1 MRTTLIFFTGIALAA
16 LAASLAPSFAP
27 LLRYERH
34 AVVAGEAWRL
44 FSAHLAHLTWQHLLA
59 NLAALGLLVLLLG
72 RHAQARAWLAV
83 TLVCAFGVGA
93 GLLWLSPE
101 VEWYVGLSGVLHGLF
116 IYGAV
121 RAWPTRPR
129 IAAFILVGIGVK
141 LALEWAMEQWAGG
154 NWPTLALAGPVI
166 TAAHRYGASAGVLA
180 AGLFALGEYARG
192 AGRRRIR

>member
-16 LAASLAPSFAP
+16 FAVSLAPPLAP
-27 LLRYERH
+27 LLRYERA
-34 AVVAGEAWRL
+34 AVLAGEVWRL
-44 FSAHLAHLTWQHLLA
+44 LSAHLTHLSWLHLLA
-59 NLAALGLLVLLLG
+59 NLAALALLVLILG
-72 RHAQARAWLAV
+72 RHARARTWLAV
-83 TLVCAFGVGA
+83 TLVSAFGVGA

-141 LALEWAMEQWAGG
+141 LALEWAMELWAGDD
-154 NWPTLALAGPVI
+154 WPTLALAGPVI

-180 AGLFALGEYARG
+180 VGLFALGDYART
-192 AGRRRIR
+192 AGTPRRR